1 MTKIE
6 MHRRDGQRLGWVRIR
21 DGKPYYG
28 YSKQEATDMDYQD
41 ALDMVGWWSKIYQ
54 VTIHR
59 KATEIYDEGNVQ
71 TVYDL

>member
-1 MTKIE
+1 MAKIE
-6 MHRRDGQRLGWVRIR
+6 VHLKDGKRLGYIQIR
-21 DGKPYYG
+21 NGQARYG
-28 YSKQEATDMDYQD
+28 CSKEEATDMDYQD
-41 ALDMVGWWSKIYQ
+41 ALDMVGWLPIDYK

>member
-1 MTKIE
+1 MAKIE
-6 MHRRDGQRLGWVRIR
+6 VHLRDGQRLGWVQMR

-28 YSKQEATDMDYQD
+28 YSQKEATDMDYQE
-41 ALDMVGWWSKIYQ
+41 ALDMVGRWSTSYK

-59 KATEIYDEGNVQ
+59 KSSEIYDEGNVQ

>member
-1 MTKIE
+1 MAKIE
-6 MHRRDGQRLGWVRIR
+6 MHLRDGQRLGWVRIR

-41 ALDMVGWWSKIYQ
+41 ALDMVGWWSKICQ

-71 TVYDL
+71 TVYEL

>member
-1 MTKIE
+1 MN
-6 MHRRDGQRLGWVRIR
+6 
-21 DGKPYYG
+21 
-28 YSKQEATDMDYQD
+28 YQD

>member
-1 MTKIE
+1 MAKIE
-6 MHRRDGQRLGWVRIR
+6 MHLRDGQRLGWVQMR

-28 YSKQEATDMDYQD
+28 YSKQDATDMDYQD
-41 ALDMVGWWSKIYQ
+41 ALNMVGRWSVKYR

>member
-1 MTKIE
+1 MAKIE
-6 MHRRDGQRLGWVRIR
+6 MHLRDGQRLGWVQMR

-41 ALDMVGWWSKIYQ
+41 ALDMVGWWSKIYK

>member
-1 MTKIE
+1 MAKIE
-6 MHRRDGQRLGWVRIR
+6 MHLRDGQRLGWVLIR

-41 ALDMVGWWSKIYQ
+41 ALDMVGWWSKIYK

-59 KATEIYDEGNVQ
+59 KATEIYDAGNVQ

>member
-1 MTKIE
+1 M
-6 MHRRDGQRLGWVRIR
+6 R

-28 YSKQEATDMDYQD
+28 YSKQDATDMDYQD
-41 ALDMVGWWSKIYQ
+41 ALDMVGRWSIIYR

>member
-1 MTKIE
+1 MAKIE
-6 MHRRDGQRLGWVRIR
+6 VHLRDGQRLGWVQMR

-28 YSKQEATDMDYQD
+28 YPKQEATDMDYQE
-41 ALDMVGWWSKIYQ
+41 ALDMVGWWSTDYK

-59 KATEIYDEGNVQ
+59 KASEIYDEGNVQ

>member
-1 MTKIE
+1 
-6 MHRRDGQRLGWVRIR
+6 
-21 DGKPYYG
+21 
-28 YSKQEATDMDYQD
+28 MDYQD
-41 ALDMVGWWSKIYQ
+41 ALDMVGRWSIIYR

>member
-1 MTKIE
+1 MAKIE
-6 MHRRDGQRLGWVRIR
+6 IHLRDRQRLGWVRMR

-41 ALDMVGWWSKIYQ
+41 ALDMIGWWSKIYQ

>member
-1 MTKIE
+1 MAKIE
-6 MHRRDGQRLGWVRIR
+6 MHLKDGQRLGWVQMR

-59 KATEIYDEGNVQ
+59 KATEIYDEDNVQ

>member
-1 MTKIE
+1 MAKIE
-6 MHRRDGQRLGWVRIR
+6 VHLRDGQRLGWVQMRN
-21 DGKPYYG
+21 DKPYYG
-28 YSKQEATDMDYQD
+28 YSKWEATGMDYQD
-41 ALDMVGWWSKIYQ
+41 ALDMVGRWSTIYR

>member
-1 MTKIE
+1 MAKIE
-6 MHRRDGQRLGWVRIR
+6 MHLRDGQRLGWVRIR

-28 YSKQEATDMDYQD
+28 YSMQEATDMDYQD
-41 ALDMVGWWSKIYQ
+41 ALDMVGRWSKIYI

-59 KATEIYDEGNVQ
+59 KATEIYDEGNVL

>member
-1 MTKIE
+1 MAKIE
-6 MHRRDGQRLGWVRIR
+6 MHLRDGQRLGWVRIR

-54 VTIHR
+54 VTMHR